1 MAADEE
7 KRIQPRFE
15 QFEELTRGVQ
25 LPLPVIEHQI
35 LEVLAERLYAAYIDI
50 RSTYPDVIK
59 QGNEPEITALLQA
72 RLNRLIDED
81 TLWRLL
87 VNWVGRGVESISF
100 NGSHLEK
107 RPDLSI
113 VLSGKERRLPL
124 IVEAKIIDAK
134 SSRTI
139 RKYCQCGLRRFVDGE
154 YAWGNQEAFMIGYVR
169 DGSTIEGKLTPY
181 LIREDQ
187 SDPHSLRLLNLPAQ
201 VGSSELDLARSS
213 HQREF
218 VYVSQEAVNAP
229 GPIAIWHLWLS

>member
-1 MAADEE
+1 MEADEE
-7 KRIQPRFE
+7 KGNQPTFE

-25 LPLPVIEHQI
+25 LPLPAIEHEI
-35 LEVLAERLYAAYIDI
+35 LLVLAERLYAAYIEI
-50 RSTYPDVIK
+50 RSSYPNIVE
-59 QGNEPEITALLQA
+59 QGNEPEVTALMQA

-87 VNWVGRGVESISF
+87 VTWVGRGVESISF
-100 NGSHLEK
+100 DGSHLEK

-113 VLSGKERRLPL
+113 VLSGTERRLPL
-124 IVEAKIIDAK
+124 LVEAKIIDANTNK
-134 SSRTI
+134 TI
-139 RKYCQCGLRRFVDGE
+139 RNYCEEGLRRFVDGE

-169 DGSTIEGKLTPY
+169 DGSTIEGELTPY
-181 LIREDQ
+181 LTRADQ
-187 SDPHSLRLLNLPAQ
+187 SDPHRLRLLNQPVR
-201 VGSSELDLARSS
+201 VGSPELDLARSS